1 MERAILSVLMILLSG
16 RIGFTMAGRLQK
28 RTEQLR
34 LLISMLEEMSVLM
47 KYRAVSTDELL
58 KTLSEQPSFCDS
70 EFLALFGREREFPF
84 REAWQKAAEKT
95 TSFSEDDRR
104 ILLYL
109 GERLGTTDP
118 EGQLS
123 LFSISREFA
132 ERALAEA
139 EEEYRAKGQ
148 LIRKV
153 SLLCGAAV
161 GILIL

>member
-1 MERAILSVLMILLSG
+1 MERAVLSVLVILLSG
-16 RIGFTMAGRLQK
+16 RIGFAMSDRLKK
-28 RTEQLR
+28 RIEQLR
-34 LLISMLEEMSVLM
+34 LLISMLGEMSALM
-47 KYRAVSTDELL
+47 KYRAVPTDELL
-58 KTLSEQPSFCDS
+58 KTLSERSAFRDS
-70 EFLALFGREREFPF
+70 EFLALFARERELPF
-84 REAWQKAAEKT
+84 REAWCAAAEKT
-95 TSFSEDDRR
+95 SFFSEDDRR
-104 ILLYL
+104 ILFYL

-123 LFSISREFA
+123 LFAISREFA
-132 ERALAEA
+132 ERGLAEA

>member
-16 RIGFTMAGRLQK
+16 RIGFTMAARLKK

-34 LLISMLEEMSVLM
+34 LLISMLEEMSALM
-47 KYRAVSTDELL
+47 KYRAVPTDELL
-58 KTLSEQPSFCDS
+58 KTLSKQPSFCDS
-70 EFLALFGREREFPF
+70 EFLNAFRDERELPF
-84 REAWQKAAEKT
+84 REAWRAAAEKT
-95 TSFSEDDRR
+95 ASFSEDDRR
-104 ILLYL
+104 ILLHL

-123 LFSISREFA
+123 LFSTSREFA
-132 ERALAEA
+132 ERGLAEA

-153 SLLCGAAV
+153 SLLCGVAV

>member
-16 RIGFTMAGRLQK
+16 RIGFTMANRLKK

-34 LLISMLEEMSVLM
+34 LLISMLEEMSALM
-47 KYRAVSTDELL
+47 KYRAVPTDELL
-58 KTLSEQPSFCDS
+58 KILSKQPSFCDS
-70 EFLALFGREREFPF
+70 EFLELFKRERELPF
-84 REAWQKAAEKT
+84 REAWCAAAEKT
-95 TSFSEDDRR
+95 ASLSEDDRR

-139 EEEYRAKGQ
+139 EEEYRVKGQ

>member
-16 RIGFTMAGRLQK
+16 RIGFAMSDRLKK

-34 LLISMLEEMSVLM
+34 LLISMLEEMSALM

-58 KTLSEQPSFCDS
+58 KTLSEQPAFRDS
-70 EFLALFGREREFPF
+70 EFLSLFSRERELPF
-84 REAWQKAAEKT
+84 REAWCVAVKKT
-95 TSFSEDDRR
+95 VFFSEDDRR

-132 ERALAEA
+132 ERGLAEA

-153 SLLCGAAV
+153 SLLCGAAI